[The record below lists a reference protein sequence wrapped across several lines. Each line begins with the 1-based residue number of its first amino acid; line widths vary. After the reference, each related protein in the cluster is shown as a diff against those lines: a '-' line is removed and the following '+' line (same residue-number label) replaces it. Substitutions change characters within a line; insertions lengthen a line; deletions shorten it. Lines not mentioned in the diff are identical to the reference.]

1 MILDLSDIMGDEV
14 NIRCVVQ
21 RKGSDAY
28 ERVFELT
35 MDSPQGGND
44 FVYLTEKQ
52 LIKIIKEYIK
62 PSSNSKRFIMEDA

>member
-14 NIRCVVQ
+14 NIRCIVQ
-21 RKGSDAY
+21 RKESKAH

-52 LIKIIKEYIK
+52 LIKIIKEHIK
-62 PSSNSKRFIMEDA
+62 PSPTFKRYVMED